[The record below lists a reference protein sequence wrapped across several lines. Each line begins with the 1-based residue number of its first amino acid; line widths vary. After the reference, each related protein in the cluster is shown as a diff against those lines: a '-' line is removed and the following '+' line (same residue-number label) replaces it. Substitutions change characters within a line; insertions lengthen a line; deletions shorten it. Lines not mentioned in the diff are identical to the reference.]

1 MKKNIIIAF
10 FLLIIMS
17 VGFIVYHEWTKG
29 KVDVQS
35 SAAIKISSTDL
46 YNEYIK
52 DTVESKKKYLDKI
65 LQVKGIA
72 NSISKNQQNQTVI
85 QISTSVDG
93 AFVNG
98 TFDKINDGTEIKAGD
113 TVELKGIC
121 NGMGEGDKDLGISG
135 DVYLT
140 RCYIVK

>member
-1 MKKNIIIAF
+1 
-10 FLLIIMS
+10 MS
-17 VGFIVYHEWTKG
+17 VGLIVYHEWNKG
-29 KVDVQS
+29 DVDIQN
-35 SAAIKISSTDL
+35 SAGIKISSTDL
-46 YNEYIK
+46 YNNYSK

-85 QISTSVDG
+85 QIRTSVDG

-98 TFDKINDGTEIKAGD
+98 TFDKINDGVEVKVGD
-113 TVELKGIC
+113 TVALKGIC
-121 NGMGEGDKDLGISG
+121 NGMGEGDKDLGIFG

-140 RCYIVK
+140 RCYLVK